1 MQESILNGKR
11 ILIVDDEPDVLEVL
25 KEEIHSDAPDCSL
38 DTANSYEEAIELLV
52 SWTYDLAIL
61 DIMGVRGFDLL
72 QNAISRP
79 HPIPVVMLT
88 GAVFSPES
96 LKKSIQLGARAF
108 LPKQYLGAVVPFL
121 KDVLTYEYGPA
132 WKRILKSMENVFSKG
147 WGPYWQKPDESF
159 WKEFE
164 ERIGNKKK

>member
-1 MQESILNGKR
+1 MQVLPRPLPHISNEEESLREMQESILNKKR

-25 KEEIHSDAPDCSL
+25 REEIQSDAPDCDL
-38 DTANSYEEAIELLV
+38 DTATSYEEAIELLV

-96 LKKSIQLGARAF
+96 LKNQSSWGPRLSPQAVPWGSGS
-108 LPKQYLGAVVPFL
+108 LPKGCLDL
-121 KDVLTYEYGPA
+121 
-132 WKRILKSMENVFSKG
+132 RIRTCLEAHPQEHG
-147 WGPYWQKPDESF
+147 
-159 WKEFE
+159 
-164 ERIGNKKK
+164 ERLQ